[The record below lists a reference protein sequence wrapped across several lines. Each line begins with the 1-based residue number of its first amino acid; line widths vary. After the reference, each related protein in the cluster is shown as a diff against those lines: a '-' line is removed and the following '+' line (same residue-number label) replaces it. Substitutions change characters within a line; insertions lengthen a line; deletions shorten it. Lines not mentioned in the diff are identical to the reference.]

1 MMNKRKNTEF
11 GIVLTLVLL
20 VTGLVSGAVIW
31 FKISV
36 FALLVS
42 VLAPVV
48 YTPLSWLW
56 FGFGQLTE
64 RWFSSIILTLV
75 FYLVVTPVALFR
87 KSFSEDTFRLRSF
100 KKHKNSAFLAKD
112 KTFGKDDL
120 DKQY

>member
-1 MMNKRKNTEF
+1 MMNKQQNTEL

-20 VTGLVSGAVIW
+20 VTGLISGAVIW

-36 FALLVS
+36 FALLAS

-48 YTPLSWLW
+48 YTPLTWLW
-56 FGFGQLTE
+56 FGFGRLAE
-64 RWFSSIILTLV
+64 RLFSSIILTLI

-87 KSFSEDTFRLRSF
+87 RCFSEDTFRMRSF
-100 KKHKNSAFLAKD
+100 KRHRDSVFLVKD
-112 KTFGKDDL
+112 KTFGKEDL